1 MQLRSYSEI
10 FPAVESQPTSS
21 HSLVRKQADLFP
33 SSASESAF
41 PLALDA
47 PPRQTARL
55 SNHRSLLPVP
65 QPVTEQKTTLI
76 QTLAAFA
83 GGALLKLLGWT
94 LRVRMEDRAA
104 FYDPKR
110 KTPLILCIWHNRLLG
125 GILGDYRARRRRPA
139 PLSVLTSASK
149 DGGWLAAM
157 AKRFR
162 MGNVR
167 GSSSRRGAAA
177 LLELSSH
184 LARGGD
190 IAITPDGPRGP
201 NYQLA
206 PGIVHLAQRTGV
218 RIVPVKIQIGS
229 YWRIGRKWD
238 ALWIPK
244 PFSRLTLCFL
254 EPLTISPGDSALDA
268 EGERLAKVMG
278 AD

>member
-1 MQLRSYSEI
+1 MPK
-10 FPAVESQPTSS
+10 PAHAQRITF
-21 HSLVRKQADLFP
+21 L
-33 SSASESAF
+33 
-41 PLALDA
+41 
-47 PPRQTARL
+47 
-55 SNHRSLLPVP
+55 
-65 QPVTEQKTTLI
+65 
-76 QTLAAFA
+76 QTLVSFIA
-83 GGALLKLLGWT
+83 GTALKLLALT
-94 LRVRMEDRAA
+94 LRVKWHDGGT
-104 FYDPKR
+104 FYDRER
-110 KTPLILCIWHNRLLG
+110 KPVILCIWHNRLLG
-125 GILGDYRARRRRPA
+125 SILADWRARRRCHPVK
-139 PLSVLTSASK
+139 VLTSASK

-157 AKRFR
+157 ARRFTL
-162 MGNVR
+162 GNVR

-177 LLELSSH
+177 PLELSSH

-201 NYQLA
+201 NYRLA